1 VHSSLALYDWLWYQ
15 IASTAN
21 QYRAVRAHERLP
33 RNPKSL
39 SLSRSSTMDPY
50 LRTHCRA
57 RVWCRVDLAALCWPA
72 CSAAAA
78 CGRSRRAAAPRHP
91 ARNAPWPAAPI
102 DAPCTQLLR
111 HGDPMHA
118 QERLTLATSLGS
130 ALASRSS
137 VTRPLL
143 NSAWACQRA
152 MESTVS
158 RPEEVTLSS
167 MVSSVST
174 HLSHSRRRHRRACMP
189 RCQQGVG
196 PQHGGGRGGA
206 R

>member
-1 VHSSLALYDWLWYQ
+1 
-15 IASTAN
+15 
-21 QYRAVRAHERLP
+21 
-33 RNPKSL
+33 
-39 SLSRSSTMDPY
+39 
-50 LRTHCRA
+50 
-57 RVWCRVDLAALCWPA
+57 
-72 CSAAAA
+72 
-78 CGRSRRAAAPRHP
+78 
-91 ARNAPWPAAPI
+91 
-102 DAPCTQLLR
+102 
-111 HGDPMHA
+111 MHA

-174 HLSHSRRRHRRACMP
+174 HLIAAAAATAAHACP
-189 RCQQGVG
+189 GVNKALG
-196 PQHGGGRGGA
+196 HNMAVGGAGRGERERTGA
-206 R
+206 